1 MADNTGIHP
10 LRSLK
15 SGVSLIL
22 AGVALAAVCFGA
34 GFFTGGRS
42 QEEAPQLSSVT
53 VEHQLQQIS
62 RLATTQYA
70 YTNMG
75 QFERGSDFY
84 GVRIPFTTSRFIVSY
99 SGVITA
105 GVDLSQAQVEVTDEQ
120 VTVTLPAA
128 QILSHEIDPDS
139 LEVFDETR
147 SIFNPITIEDY
158 NGFQADQQGV
168 MEEKALQAGL
178 LTQAQDQAE
187 AAVTGLLTPL
197 LEEGQA
203 LEVRTAEAET

>member
-42 QEEAPQLSSVT
+42 QEEPQLSSVT
-53 VEHQLQQIS
+53 VEQQLQQIS
-62 RLATTQYA
+62 QLATTRYA

-84 GVRIPFTTSRFIVSY
+84 GIRIPFTTSRFIVSY

-105 GVDLSQAQVEVTDEQ
+105 GVDLSQARVEVTGEQ

-147 SIFNPITIEDY
+147 SIFNPITIQDY

-168 MEEKALQAGL
+168 MEEKALQSGL
-178 LTQAQDQAE
+178 LTQAQDQAA

-197 LEEGQA
+197 LNEEQA

>member
-15 SGVSLIL
+15 SGVSLVL
-22 AGVALAAVCFGA
+22 AGVALA
-34 GFFTGGRS
+34 FFTGGRT
-42 QEEAPQLSSVT
+42 QEEPPQLSSVT
-53 VEHQLQQIS
+53 VEQQLQQIS
-62 RLATTQYA
+62 QLATTRYA

-84 GVRIPFTTSRFIVSY
+84 GIRIPFTTSRFIVSY

-105 GVDLSQAQVEVTDEQ
+105 GVELSQAQVEVTDEQ

-147 SIFNPITIEDY
+147 SIFNPITIQDY

-178 LTQAQDQAE
+178 LVQAQDQAE
-187 AAVTGLLTPL
+187 VAVTGLLTPL
-197 LEEGQA
+197 LSEGQT
-203 LEVRTAEAET
+203 LKVRTAEAEA

>member
-34 GFFTGGRS
+34 GFFTGGRA
-42 QEEAPQLSSVT
+42 QEEPPQLSSVT
-53 VEHQLQQIS
+53 VEQQLQQIS
-62 RLATTQYA
+62 QLATTRYA

-84 GVRIPFTTSRFIVSY
+84 GIRIPFTTSRFIVSY
-99 SGVITA
+99 SGVITT
-105 GVDLSQAQVEVTDEQ
+105 GVDLSQARVEVTGEQ

-139 LEVFDETR
+139 LEVFEETR
-147 SIFNPITIEDY
+147 SIFNPITIQDY

-168 MEEKALQAGL
+168 MEEKALQSGL

-197 LEEGQA
+197 LDEGQA

>member
-34 GFFTGGRS
+34 GFFTGGRA
-42 QEEAPQLSSVT
+42 QEEPPQLSSVT
-53 VEHQLQQIS
+53 VEQQLQQIS
-62 RLATTQYA
+62 QLATTQYA

-84 GVRIPFTTSRFIVSY
+84 GIRIPFTI
-99 SGVITA
+99 
-105 GVDLSQAQVEVTDEQ
+105 Q
-120 VTVTLPAA
+120 
-128 QILSHEIDPDS
+128 
-139 LEVFDETR
+139 
-147 SIFNPITIEDY
+147 DY

-168 MEEKALQAGL
+168 MEEKALQSGL

-197 LEEGQA
+197 LDEGQA

>member
-1 MADNTGIHP
+1 MADNTGLHP

-15 SGVSLIL
+15 RGVSLVL

-34 GFFTGGRS
+34 GFFTGGRT
-42 QEEAPQLSSVT
+42 QDETPQLSSVT
-53 VEHQLQQIS
+53 VEQQLQQIS
-62 RLATTQYA
+62 QLATVRYS

-75 QFERGSDFY
+75 QFENSNEFY
-84 GVRIPFTTSRFIVSY
+84 GIKLPFTTKRFIVAY
-99 SGVITA
+99 DGVITA
-105 GVDLSQAQVEVTDEQ
+105 GVDLSQAQVTVSDQKVTIA
-120 VTVTLPAA
+120 LPAP
-128 QILSHEIDPDS
+128 QILSHEVDPNS

-197 LEEGQA
+197 LNEGQA

>member
-22 AGVALAAVCFGA
+22 AGVVLAAVCFGA

-42 QEEAPQLSSVT
+42 QEEAPQLSSVA

-62 RLATTQYA
+62 QLATTQYA

-105 GVDLSQAQVEVTDEQ
+105 G
-120 VTVTLPAA
+120 
-128 QILSHEIDPDS
+128 EIGRAH
-139 LEVFDETR
+139 V
-147 SIFNPITIEDY
+147 
-158 NGFQADQQGV
+158 
-168 MEEKALQAGL
+168 
-178 LTQAQDQAE
+178 
-187 AAVTGLLTPL
+187 
-197 LEEGQA
+197 
-203 LEVRTAEAET
+203 

>member
-10 LRSLK
+10 LRALK

-34 GFFTGGRS
+34 GFFTGGRT
-42 QEEAPQLSSVT
+42 QDETPQLSSVT
-53 VEHQLQQIS
+53 VEQQLQQIS
-62 RLATTQYA
+62 QLATTQYA

-84 GVRIPFTTSRFIVSY
+84 GIRIPFTTSRFIVSY

-168 MEEKALQAGL
+168 MEEKALQGWLPVSFGGL
-178 LTQAQDQAE
+178 RGKFE
-187 AAVTGLLTPL
+187 RSEP
-197 LEEGQA
+197 QA
-203 LEVRTAEAET
+203 LRFRL

>member
-42 QEEAPQLSSVT
+42 QEAPQLSSVT
-53 VEHQLQQIS
+53 VEQQLQQIS
-62 RLATTQYA
+62 QLATTQYA

-84 GVRIPFTTSRFIVSY
+84 GIRIPFTTSRFIVSY

-105 GVDLSQAQVEVTDEQ
+105 GVDLSQAQVEVTGEQ

-158 NGFQADQQGV
+158 SGFQADQQGEI
-168 MEEKALQAGL
+168 EEKALQAG
-178 LTQAQDQAE
+178 
-187 AAVTGLLTPL
+187 PSPRP
-197 LEEGQA
+197 
-203 LEVRTAEAET
+203 RTRRRRR

>member
-1 MADNTGIHP
+1 ME
-10 LRSLK
+10 
-15 SGVSLIL
+15 SG
-22 AGVALAAVCFGA
+22 
-34 GFFTGGRS
+34 
-42 QEEAPQLSSVT
+42 
-53 VEHQLQQIS
+53 
-62 RLATTQYA
+62 
-70 YTNMG
+70 
-75 QFERGSDFY
+75 
-84 GVRIPFTTSRFIVSY
+84 
-99 SGVITA
+99 GVITA
-105 GVDLSQAQVEVTDEQ
+105 GVDLSQARVEVTGEQ

-147 SIFNPITIEDY
+147 SIFNPITIQDY

-168 MEEKALQAGL
+168 MEEKALQSGL

-197 LEEGQA
+197 LNEGQA

>member
-1 MADNTGIHP
+1 MADNTGLHP

-15 SGVSLIL
+15 RGVSLVL

-34 GFFTGGRS
+34 GFFTGGRT
-42 QEEAPQLSSVT
+42 QDETPQLSSVT

-62 RLATTQYA
+62 QLATTQYA
-70 YTNMG
+70 YTNMD

-84 GVRIPFTTSRFIVSY
+84 GIRIPFTTSRFIVSY

-147 SIFNPITIEDY
+147 SIFNPITIQDY

-197 LEEGQA
+197 LDEGQA

>member
-1 MADNTGIHP
+1 
-10 LRSLK
+10 
-15 SGVSLIL
+15 
-22 AGVALAAVCFGA
+22 
-34 GFFTGGRS
+34 
-42 QEEAPQLSSVT
+42 
-53 VEHQLQQIS
+53 
-62 RLATTQYA
+62 
-70 YTNMG
+70 MG

-84 GVRIPFTTSRFIVSY
+84 GIRIPFTTSRFIVSY

-158 NGFQADQQGV
+158 SGFQADQQGV

-197 LEEGQA
+197 LDEGQA

>member
-15 SGVSLIL
+15 SGVFLVL

-34 GFFTGGRS
+34 GFFTGGRT
-42 QEEAPQLSSVT
+42 QDETPQLSSVT
-53 VEHQLQQIS
+53 VEQQLQQIS
-62 RLATTQYA
+62 QLATTQYA

-75 QFERGSDFY
+75 QFERGRDFY
-84 GVRIPFTTSRFIVSY
+84 GIRIPFTTSRFIVSY

-158 NGFQADQQGV
+158 SGFQADQQGE